1 MAKRMIQTVLLTTAV
16 VAGQAWAGHE
26 SRDQGGSVEGAVGAV
41 IGAMAEGLFDSR
53 DRAVLTGYLGGSE
66 GYGDG
71 GKGSAKKAKSLPP
84 GLRKKLERG
93 GELPPGW
100 QAKVARG
107 EVIDMDLYRH
117 AQSLPEDILARLG
130 RGPAGTSV
138 RQIDDRIVRV
148 ADATRTVLD
157 VFYLGAGH
165 Y

>member
-1 MAKRMIQTVLLTTAV
+1 MKRVIGIAILLV
-16 VAGQAWAGHE
+16 VGIGQAWGGHE
-26 SRDQGGSVEGAVGAV
+26 SGDRVGSVAEVVGAV
-41 IGAMAEGLFDSR
+41 VGAASREVFDAS
-53 DRAVLTGYLGGSE
+53 DRAVLADYLGSE
-66 GYGDG
+66 GYATG
-71 GKGSAKKAKSLPP
+71 GKKPKNLPP

-107 EVIDMDLYRH
+107 EVIDLQLYSH
-117 AQSLPEDILARLG
+117 AHSLPDDILRRLR
-130 RGPAGTSV
+130 RGPDGTSV
-138 RQIDDRIVRV
+138 RRIDDRIVRV

>member
-1 MAKRMIQTVLLTTAV
+1 MKRIIGMAILLV
-16 VAGQAWAGHE
+16 GSIGHSWGGHE
-26 SRDQGGSVEGAVGAV
+26 AEERMGSVTQAVGAV
-41 IGAMAEGLFDSR
+41 VGAAGREVFDAAE
-53 DRAVLTGYLGGSE
+53 RAVLADYLGRE
-66 GYGDG
+66 GYAAG
-71 GKGSAKKAKSLPP
+71 GKKPKHLPP

-107 EVIDMDLYRH
+107 EVIDLQVYGH
-117 AQSLPEDILARLG
+117 AQSLPEDILARLR
-130 RGPAGTSV
+130 RGPEGTSV
-138 RQIDDRIVRV
+138 HRIDDRIVRI

>member
-1 MAKRMIQTVLLTTAV
+1 MKRVIGIAILLV
-16 VAGQAWAGHE
+16 VGIGQAWGGHE
-26 SRDQGGSVEGAVGAV
+26 SGDGVGSVAEVVGAV
-41 IGAMAEGLFDSR
+41 VGAASRGVFDAS
-53 DRAVLTGYLGGSE
+53 DRAVLADYLGAE
-66 GYGDG
+66 GYARG
-71 GKGSAKKAKSLPP
+71 GKKPKSLPP

-107 EVIDMDLYRH
+107 EVIDQQLYSH
-117 AQSLPEDILARLG
+117 AHNLPDDILERLR
-130 RGPAGTSV
+130 RGPDGTSV
-138 RQIDDRIVRV
+138 RRIDDRIVRV